1 MNFSEDIREAVKK
14 LIRDNVHPD
23 EVDDK
28 GARTSHLDK
37 NYVEIPDAEPK
48 RGAYGKVLKM
58 MRMEDLQVVA
68 VKEIELNLKTD
79 YADTRAVINRRTQS
93 VKHDTEAVF
102 DFLMACQEAVL
113 QSSEEMHHPNIV
125 RCYESWVRPPYD
137 DPEWETHMDP
147 ESLIDFI
154 EDDKQITSQMKRC
167 LTTAKGML
175 FPVFITNK

>member
-102 DFLMACQEAVL
+102 DFLMAC
-113 QSSEEMHHPNIV
+113 
-125 RCYESWVRPPYD
+125 PYD